1 MIVAEAFLRN
11 PKMIAVID
19 DDPGVR
25 HSTQLLLQSLGYEA
39 AVFASAEEFLHSPD
53 IQDIACIISDV
64 RMPGMSGPEL
74 HRALISKSLPTPV
87 IFITAY
93 VDHSLKERAL
103 ASGAFGFLGKPVVE
117 ELLLACIELALQ
129 SKRPKN

>member
-1 MIVAEAFLRN
+1 MIVAEFFLLN
-11 PKMIAVID
+11 PNKIAVID

-25 HSTQLLLQSLGYEA
+25 DLTQMLLQSLGYETA
-39 AVFASAEEFLHSPD
+39 TFASAEEFLDSSD

-74 HRALISKSLPTPV
+74 QRLLIAKSVSTPV

-93 VDHSLKERAL
+93 VDHSIKARAL
-103 ASGAFGFLGKPVVE
+103 ASGAIGFLAKPVVE
-117 ELLLACIELALQ
+117 ELLLTCIQSALR
-129 SKRPKN
+129 SPKS

>member
-1 MIVAEAFLRN
+1 MIVAEVFLLN
-11 PKMIAVID
+11 PNKIAVID

-25 HSTQLLLQSLGYEA
+25 DSTQMLLQSLGYGTA
-39 AVFASAEEFLHSPD
+39 TFASAEEFLHSPD
-53 IQDIACIISDV
+53 IQDVGCIISDV

-93 VDHSLKERAL
+93 IDHSLKERAL

-117 ELLLACIELALQ
+117 ESLLACIESALQ